1 MIVNWWIWN
10 GADVSFDNDKCA
22 GDMFFFYRFCII
34 SRALPVSELILCSS
48 SAFCVCVRRE
58 WQISSKFNHIFFIH
72 ATMIMSFWNENCIYT
87 ESQCDDA
94 HWSHTLYVAFN
105 FPAVP
110 LAAADPVSL
119 AKYRR
124 KTQISV
130 WWKKESQFNECQ
142 KCEMRSFL
150 HTILPTVCG
159 WTGS

>member
-1 MIVNWWIWN
+1 MCHVKIALAWLMPKRHTTNVIYIWLWIDEYGMARTLVLTMTN
-10 GADVSFDNDKCA
+10 VPEIC
-22 GDMFFFYRFCII
+22 FFFIAFVSLAELYLCQSLFYVRP
-34 SRALPVSELILCSS
+34 ALFV
-48 SAFCVCVRRE
+48 CVCVRRE

-110 LAAADPVSL
+110 LAAADPVSN

-130 WWKKESQFNECQ
+130 W
-142 KCEMRSFL
+142 
-150 HTILPTVCG
+150 
-159 WTGS
+159 